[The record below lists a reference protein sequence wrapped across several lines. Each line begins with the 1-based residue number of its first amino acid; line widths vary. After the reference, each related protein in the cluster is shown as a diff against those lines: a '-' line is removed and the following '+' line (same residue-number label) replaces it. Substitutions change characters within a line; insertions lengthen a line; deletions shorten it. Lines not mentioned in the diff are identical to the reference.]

1 MASLPILIAIAVVAI
16 AVPQA
21 LATEYVVGDDDGWL
35 LDFDYQAWAKGKEFR
50 VGDKLIFNY
59 PQGAHNVFRVDGTA
73 FQQCAPPATS
83 EALTSGSD
91 VITLATPGRKWYI
104 CGVGKHCASG
114 NMKLAITVLP
124 PMESPASAPSA
135 ISPSSATGITFS
147 KHHALAVGII
157 GVLMMIMV

>member
-1 MASLPILIAIAVVAI
+1 MASLPILITIVVVAI

-21 LATEYVVGDDDGWL
+21 LATE
-35 LDFDYQAWAKGKEFR
+35 AKSSASAT
-50 VGDKLIFNY
+50 KLIFNY
-59 PQGAHNVFRVDGTA
+59 PQGAHNVFKVDGTA

-124 PMESPASAPSA
+124 PLESPASAPSA

-147 KHHALAVGII
+147 KHHALAVGVI

>member
-1 MASLPILIAIAVVAI
+1 MASLPILITIAVVAI

-21 LATEYVVGDDDGWL
+21 LATEYVVGDDNGWL
-35 LDFDYQAWAKGKEFR
+35 LDFDYQAWAKGKR
-50 VGDKLIFNY
+50 V
-59 PQGAHNVFRVDGTA
+59 PRRRQTQVDGTA

-83 EALTSGSD
+83 EALTSGND

-124 PMESPASAPSA
+124 PLESPASAPSA

-147 KHHALAVGII
+147 KHHALAVGVI